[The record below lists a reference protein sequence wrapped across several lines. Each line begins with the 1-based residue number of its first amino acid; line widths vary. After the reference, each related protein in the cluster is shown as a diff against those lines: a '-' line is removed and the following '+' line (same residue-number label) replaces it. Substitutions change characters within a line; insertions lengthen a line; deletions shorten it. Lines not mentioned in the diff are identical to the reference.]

1 MKQTKEKSEELLQR
15 LMESDSCAEYDNRNL
30 PKDYDMILELL
41 NDADAKIRDCINIW
55 SSGQIST
62 EQMREITENIAR
74 AITVLNLQFDQFK
87 IE

>member
-41 NDADAKIRDCINIW
+41 NDADAKIRDYINIW